1 LIIII
6 ECSSFPG
13 NEFIKGILTIINIK
27 INKNQSLISLILSE
41 GGEKIGAYESWGI
54 PIRLLAL
61 SGLRKG
67 RNAWDNI
74 WRFYDLYACIQ
85 VLKADKSYKS
95 SSKLEII
102 MNYN

>member
-1 LIIII
+1 MIIII

-67 RNAWDNI
+67 R
-74 WRFYDLYACIQ
+74 
-85 VLKADKSYKS
+85 KA
-95 SSKLEII
+95 
-102 MNYN
+102 